1 MKVKILQISV
11 SNSKTKVVCK
21 TDYGDVSLY
30 WMKSKPEVN
39 RIYEVELES
48 NETLVWN
55 KNVSISKENNTICD
69 ANNLVKIVGDLESID
84 ADGYLVLRIDN
95 NIVTFMSQEMPKIQG
110 GKVQVYVDSMEAYP
124 IKY

>member
-1 MKVKILQISV
+1 M
-11 SNSKTKVVCK
+11 
-21 TDYGDVSLY
+21 Y

-95 NIVTFMSQEMPKIQG
+95 NIVTFMSQEMPMIQG